1 VIDHLGAER
10 LNRLYPGIATLAPQA
25 WAEAFG
31 PLDVHTLP
39 AGQVLFEEGAP
50 CRGFPLVL
58 SGGVRVARGTP
69 GGRTLELYRVLP
81 GEVCVVSTA
90 CTLGRA
96 PLQAW
101 GQTLSMTE
109 VAVLP
114 PLAFDKLLVHEAF
127 RRFVL
132 GVFADR
138 MADLMSLVEAVAF
151 HKLDQR
157 LALALLARGDEHRGT
172 HQALADELGTVRE
185 IVTRLLRRFERA
197 GWVELGR
204 ERVSIL
210 NVTALQAVAD
220 GKG

>member
-1 VIDHLGAER
+1 MDHFSAER
-10 LNRLYPGIATLAPQA
+10 LHRLYPGFAELPHAA
-25 WAEAFG
+25 WTEAFA
-31 PLDVHTLP
+31 PLDVLALP
-39 AGQVLFEEGAP
+39 AGTVLFEEGAP
-50 CRGFPLVL
+50 CRGFPIVL
-58 SGGVRVARGTP
+58 AGGVRVARGTP

-101 GQTLSMTE
+101 GQTTTLTE
-109 VAVLP
+109 LTVLP
-114 PLAFDKLLVHEAF
+114 PAAFDRLLAHEPF

-138 MADLMSLVEAVAF
+138 MADLMALVEAVAF

-157 LALALLARGDEHRGT
+157 LALALLAHGDEFRGT

-197 GWVELGR
+197 GHVELGR
-204 ERVSIL
+204 ERVTL
-210 NVTALQAVAD
+210 LDAAGLQAIAD
-220 GKG
+220 GRS